1 MSEALFEEIVL
12 LEHENV
18 VDPPLN
24 LLSVIEVPLGLA
36 VQSEIFTPPTSV
48 IERESMIA
56 ALITEMA

>member
-1 MSEALFEEIVL
+1 MSETLFEEIVL

-24 LLSVIEVPLGLA
+24 LLNVIEVPLGFA
-36 VQSEIFTPPTSV
+36 VQSEIFTPPTCV
-48 IERESMIA
+48 IARESMMA